1 MSENGATFE
10 SYTPHRTVILRELDS
25 ALSTVNQAEVAVAQR
40 VVLSASRGFVTG
52 AGRSGLARKLASMR
66 LMPLNLTAHVAGEV
80 TAPAIGQDVGSE
92 LACHLGGQGDLLI
105 VASGVGTT
113 SAAPTPPRWHASSE
127 PTSWR

>member
-80 TAPAIGQDVGSE
+80 TAPAIGQ
-92 LACHLGGQGDLLI
+92 GDLLI